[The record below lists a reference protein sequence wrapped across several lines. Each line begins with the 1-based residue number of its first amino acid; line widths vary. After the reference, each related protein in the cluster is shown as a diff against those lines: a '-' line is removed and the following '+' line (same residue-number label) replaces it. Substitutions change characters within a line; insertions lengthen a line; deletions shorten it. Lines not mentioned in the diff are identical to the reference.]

1 MSEVFGDDF
10 PDCRPTPADRV
21 KAAVAALLA
30 VQESSVERAH
40 AEATLAVEV
49 DALAREVAR
58 LDAHLQTR
66 EACHHVRVQE
76 LTNQVAELER
86 SLRELA
92 PAPAFRH
99 LYRQDQTGVGTECG
113 RPWTTKE
120 HELATDPAL
129 PVCWECVRAV
139 LDKQEERE
147 LDVQRQTA
155 QRLSRDNAALRHSLV
170 ATRTALRASNENATV
185 LGKRVGQLAA
195 QLQAVR
201 AAVSGD

>member
-30 VQESSVERAH
+30 VQELGVERAH

-58 LDAHLQTR
+58 LDAHLQTC
-66 EACHHVRVQE
+66 EAAR
-76 LTNQVAELER
+76 TNAEVHLAELER

-99 LYRQDQTGVGTECG
+99 LYRQGRVGTECG

-139 LDKQEERE
+139 LDNQVAE

-155 QRLSRDNAALRHSLV
+155 QRLSRDNAALRHSLA